1 MNNYKEFLNKEV
13 SVVYKFSNSVI
24 NLRTKG
30 ILIADNGV
38 EIVIRCTGEVNKGIT
53 KVIEYEDL
61 ISVEKIKI

>member
-1 MNNYKEFLNKEV
+1 MSKYKEFLNKEV
-13 SVVYKFSNSVI
+13 NVVYKFSNSIV

-30 ILIADNGV
+30 ILIADNGI